1 MFFGN
6 PNQGNALNFDSHN
19 LNKNLKLIMK
29 GGAGN
34 DTLAFTKASTFEN
47 TGILEGGTGSD
58 KFYLA
63 AKQTRLNHANIY
75 GLPETNKHPD
85 ESKEFVDTIVGI
97 DDGNMLNFGGPGHY
111 RHAKQFTVIKDL
123 NASEG
128 DRLFIPYNEK
138 NIKYTTVGD
147 YLTSHTNS
155 MKSEGGYTDQSLA
168 IFYDSEETNNRIAKH
183 KDDCFFLQFG
193 CAEDLDLLAIVSNIK
208 HSGERPAVNDDTAWE
223 NGLLS
228 KVNELKQAGALS
240 FSPNHILNVDH
251 FAMPNDGVFDSTN
264 QASQNLYGNY
274 VGFP

>member
-1 MFFGN
+1 MFV
-6 PNQGNALNFDSHN
+6 
-19 LNKNLKLIMK
+19 
-29 GGAGN
+29 
-34 DTLAFTKASTFEN
+34 
-47 TGILEGGTGSD
+47 
-58 KFYLA
+58 
-63 AKQTRLNHANIY
+63 
-75 GLPETNKHPD
+75 

-147 YLTSHTNS
+147 YLTGHTNA
-155 MKSEGGYTDQSLA
+155 MKSEGGYSDKSLA

-183 KDDCFFLQFG
+183 KDDCFFLKLG

-251 FAMPNDGVFDSTN
+251 FAMPNNGVFDSTN

>member
-6 PNQGNALNFDSHN
+6 TNEGFLYGLQ
-19 LNKNLKLIMK
+19 KNLKLEIK

-34 DTLAFTKASTFEN
+34 DTLGFTKASRYEN
-47 TGILEGGTGSD
+47 TGILEGGPGRD

-75 GLPETNKHPD
+75 GLPETNKHPN

-97 DDGNMLNFGGPGHY
+97 DDGNMLNFGGPGHD

-147 YLTSHTNS
+147 YLTSHTNA
-155 MKSEGGYTDQSLA
+155 MKSEGGYSDQSLA

-183 KDDCFFLQFG
+183 RDDCSWLFFA

-251 FAMPNDGVFDSTN
+251 FAMPNNGVFDSTN